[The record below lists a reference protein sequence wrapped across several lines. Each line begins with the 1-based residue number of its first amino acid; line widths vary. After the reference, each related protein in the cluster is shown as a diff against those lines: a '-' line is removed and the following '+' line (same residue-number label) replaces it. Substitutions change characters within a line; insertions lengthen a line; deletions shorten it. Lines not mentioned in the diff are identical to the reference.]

1 MGIDHST
8 HAPGHGSAS
17 ISHKFSIRERKFGRR
32 WHVYDHTTNS
42 TVFESVRRGAC
53 VKWIEN
59 HQDLFH
65 LAASHHW
72 GMTRKCIICGKL
84 RPLARFLIRK
94 NGNWRGECRDCD
106 NARRR
111 RQRER
116 RKTNYLRNEL
126 ILSSAKSSEPW
137 WTVFEEV

>member
-17 ISHKFSIRERKFGRR
+17 ISHKFDIRERKFGKR

-53 VKWIEN
+53 VRWIEN

-65 LAASHHW
+65 LAATHEW
-72 GMTRKCIICGKL
+72 GMKRVCKACGQNLPLSKFRLNGLPGTQKRKY
-84 RPLARFLIRK
+84 AH
-94 NGNWRGECRDCD
+94 WRSKCLQCEYKSDK
-106 NARRR
+106 RRMS
-111 RQRER
+111 
-116 RKTNYLRNEL
+116 LPV
-126 ILSSAKSSEPW
+126 EPW
-137 WTVFEEV
+137 WTVFEEI